1 MTSPGKLVNVS
12 ASVTSWAQKSP
23 GYPPEILQKTTKPTN
38 IMKNKFAI
46 LSFMGFSCLLPC
58 ANGAALLIDLYAPSA
73 NPTSSTDWSNAGVTE
88 SLTGAAGGTF
98 TSGIGTY
105 NISGGIDSTLTGS
118 SGAYTAETFSGN
130 TMLNSYI
137 YSLPGNSVTMTITGL
152 ANGSGVPN
160 TLTGALGS
168 MTGTFTLVANQDYKL
183 YLFGAGAGNNQNTTF
198 TVGGIN
204 KTTSASIIG
213 TAADAGH
220 FVTYDLTTPS
230 DLTGYTL
237 PISFTGGS
245 GSYGALNGLALVQ
258 VPEPSAALLGGLG
271 MLALLRRRR

>member
-1 MTSPGKLVNVS
+1 
-12 ASVTSWAQKSP
+12 
-23 GYPPEILQKTTKPTN
+23 
-38 IMKNKFAI
+38 MKIKFAI
-46 LSFMGFSCLLPC
+46 LSFIGFSYLLPC

-98 TSGIGTY
+98 TAGIGTF
-105 NISGGIDSTLTGS
+105 NISGGIGSSLTGS
-118 SGAYTAETFSGN
+118 SGSSSAATFPGN

-137 YSLPGNSVTMTITGL
+137 YSLPGGSVTITITGL

-160 TLTGALGS
+160 NLTGALGS
-168 MTGTFTLVANQDYKL
+168 MTGTFTIAANQAYKL
-183 YLFGAGAGNNQNTTF
+183 YLFGAGDANNQNTTF

-204 KTTSASIIG
+204 KTTSTPIIG
-213 TAADAGH
+213 TAANAGH

-230 DLTGYTL
+230 NLTGYTL

-245 GSYGALNGLALVQ
+245 GSFGALNGLALVQ
-258 VPEPSAALLGGLG
+258 VPEPSVALLGGLG